1 MHKNQTIASDN
12 ELWGGSCPPIQII
25 ARFATLA
32 PAALMASQCVHAYVA
47 RGNVQRLTATHAP
60 LLHKSLGGLS
70 NANDQGGR
78 ASPIVVF
85 DIDDTLLS
93 ETTGK
98 VKPIESA
105 IQLFNHLQNTGA
117 YPVLVT
123 ARLNDTSM
131 QRLTVSSLQKL
142 GIRDW
147 KELHLA
153 PASARKSMTAV
164 SKWKHSIRA
173 ATAKRMKQPVVLSVG
188 DQWGDLLPLGADED
202 IDDMD
207 EAFGVREPYQLVR
220 PQDGYTLWGLKLK
233 SLHE

>member
-1 MHKNQTIASDN
+1 MAEND
-12 ELWGGSCPPIQII
+12 LWGGACPPIQII
-25 ARFATLA
+25 ARFATLG

-70 NANDQGGR
+70 SDESR
-78 ASPIVVF
+78 TSPIVVF

-93 ETTGK
+93 EVTGK
-98 VKPIESA
+98 VQPIESA
-105 IQLFNHLQNTGA
+105 IQLFNQLQSAGA
-117 YPVLVT
+117 YSVLVT

-131 QRLTVSSLQKL
+131 QRMTASSLQKI

-153 PASARKSMTAV
+153 PASARRSMTAV

-173 ATAKRMKQPVVLSVG
+173 AAARRMKQPVVLSVG

-233 SLHE
+233 SLN